1 MKVWTFVFRCQHL
14 IFIPRFSTKPEK
26 PPKLACFLD
35 SLDYEKTIFTVTSC
49 RTSSTSVEI
58 WQNGSYNVVKPSRM
72 LSWPFRVNE
81 SQPIGSYVMLSYPL
95 ALRFGRCK
103 KWPPV
108 PTSFFF
114 FFFLDT
120 SLLRVRVLG
129 KGYWRTKWDHM
140 PHFWLFSAPTMMIL
154 HNSLILHD
162 LLPLPNVSQHLVLSW
177 YTMSSRSSRA
187 NSRKQPITYFSALWI
202 IQKCI
207 FCDFWMIQHDAYHGQ
222 IVKTV

>member
-1 MKVWTFVFRCQHL
+1 MTIQSQWITTNRKLCDVIL
-14 IFIPRFSTKPEK
+14 
-26 PPKLACFLD
+26 PPCI
-35 SLDYEKTIFTVTSC
+35 TIWEVQKVTS
-49 RTSSTSVEI
+49 SS
-58 WQNGSYNVVKPSRM
+58 N
-72 LSWPFRVNE
+72 LF
-81 SQPIGSYVMLSYPL
+81 
-95 ALRFGRCK
+95 
-103 KWPPV
+103 
-108 PTSFFF
+108 FFF

-187 NSRKQPITYFSALWI
+187 NSRKQPITSFSALWI